1 MKKSDNIKCPWCGE
15 VFVNN
20 NSFCPYCNCKVNGT
34 EKSRINNKLIVDKE
48 KRGVVKSCKT
58 TQMYKYFND
67 ILDWKGF
74 RFLWRKK
81 WHLVIITILLIVVIG
96 LFIFVMRHPF
106 LTLFIL
112 FVVLGVLDCIVNGG
126 SGGMSSASGGRTH
139 TRSVPRSGGSGG
151 ISSDSGGGGR
161 NICDRDGILER

>member
-1 MKKSDNIKCPWCGE
+1 MYNESGYIKEELLSMKKSNDVKCSWCGE
-15 VFVNN
+15 VFVNS

-34 EKSRINNKLIVDKE
+34 EKTRVNNKLIVDKG

-58 TQMYKYFND
+58 TKMYKYFDD
-67 ILDWKGF
+67 ILNWKGF

-106 LTLFIL
+106 LTLLIL
-112 FVVLGVLDCIVNGG
+112 FVVLGVLGCIV
-126 SGGMSSASGGRTH
+126 SSFS
-139 TRSVPRSGGSGG
+139 SGGSGG
-151 ISSDSGGGGR
+151 ISSASDGGSV
-161 NICDRDGILER
+161 NICDRDSILER